1 MKILKKF
8 DNGGTSKMSEKEKAD
23 RAKAKYVMDNN
34 IGADALDGVSN
45 MKVKEIWGLYNKYGP
60 KYFTSNYNESMVD
73 AVRKAGG
80 TDAEISKAEHLQNKR
95 QEYK

>member
-45 MKVKEIWGLYNKYGP
+45 MKVKEIWGIYDKYGP
-60 KYFTSNYNESMVD
+60 QYFTSNYNESMSE
-73 AVRKAGG
+73 AVEKAGG
-80 TDAEISKAEHLQNKR
+80 TVSAVDKFLSKVA
-95 QEYK
+95 